1 VSPADTKITPEEAI
15 AFWENAR
22 VGFATLN
29 EDGIFTK
36 VNQAYCEILGCMTP
50 LMVIGTHFSYW
61 TLPEDQDK
69 DKQLAD
75 AVKSG
80 EAPGYVLKKSYRQ
93 YDHTKEKPKIQCG
106 ILSVIGVRDADG
118 TFRGYQVQFLPV
130 EREVHPWQR
139 VKEVVQ
145 WIAVNKTTLAVIL
158 STAIAVI
165 SALTSGSWDTLS
177 DLIQQYAKPSTELQR
192 RSDIESQLELPLES
206 SVPP

>member
-1 VSPADTKITPEEAI
+1 
-15 AFWENAR
+15 
-22 VGFATLN
+22 
-29 EDGIFTK
+29 
-36 VNQAYCEILGCMTP
+36 MTP

-61 TLPEDQDK
+61 TLPEDLDK
-69 DKQLAD
+69 DQQLAE

-93 YDHTKEKPKIQCG
+93 YDHTKEKPNIQCG
-106 ILSVIGVRDADG
+106 ILSVIGVRDEDG

-130 EREVHPWQR
+130 ERGIHPWQR

-165 SALTSGSWDTLS
+165 SALTSGSWATLS
-177 DLIQQYAKPSTELQR
+177 DLLRQYAEPSTELQR
-192 RSDIESQLELPLES
+192 RSDIESQLELPSES